1 MNTLL
6 LLIAL
11 LAWLPQNPPAVATL
25 QGLVTNATNGSPLP
39 DTGVELNS
47 VSAGAPKKYTIA
59 TGADGAFSFKDI
71 PPGDYRIAAA
81 HPGFVRAEYGQRGPG
96 GNGRTVTLAAGDN
109 VKDIRMALVETGAIS
124 GRILDRKGLPM
135 PNVQVQA
142 LRFMNIGPMRFV
154 ETVTAAIT
162 NDLGEY
168 RLFWLP
174 PDDYIV
180 MAMPIRGTIA
190 DSLIRTDGNGY
201 TINDRVRPSAG
212 DLIVAPSEIPPMPFF
227 YRDGNEPAN
236 AARIS
241 VKPAENLRGI
251 DISIRPPVTYAIR
264 GKLLNM
270 PVINPSIPVAGRPFM
285 PELDRLEIELKPRAD
300 PAVRFRNS
308 MPNGLVKVDPDKGS
322 FEIRGVLPGEY
333 WVSARF
339 AGKDARTP
347 VDVAGKD
354 VEDVAISFVTGFDVP
369 VKVSMDGQP
378 QGPNFDRL
386 IDSLRVFL
394 NRTEGPGGIVAEQ
407 IPGQPP
413 GTLIASNV
421 PPGTY
426 VLGWSLSGDPGTY
439 LKSVVVEGIPTQG
452 NFRLDRP
459 PLRPIEVVWG
469 LSTGVITG
477 VVTNSKLEPA
487 SDVTVVAMGRN
498 GSRYGTSGPD
508 GRFSLTA
515 VPPGDFRVYA
525 WEAITLYSWQ
535 DPEVMRRD
543 GSKGVDVHVDDGSSV
558 TVNVTSIPPPVTPG
572 K

>member
-6 LLIAL
+6 LLLITL
-11 LAWLPQNPPAVATL
+11 LVPQQNTLAAATL
-25 QGLVTNATNGSPLP
+25 HGLVTNATNGSPLP
-39 DTGVELNS
+39 DTGVELTS
-47 VSAGAPKKYTIA
+47 VSGASKKYTVA
-59 TGADGAFSFKDI
+59 TGSDGTFSFNDI
-71 PPGDYRIAAA
+71 PPGDYRVAAA
-81 HPGFVRAEYGQRGPG
+81 HSGFVRTEYGQRGPG
-96 GNGRTVTLAAGDN
+96 GNGRTISLSAGDS
-109 VKDIRMALVETGAIS
+109 VKDIQIALVETGAIS
-124 GRILDRKGLPM
+124 GRILDSKDFPM

-154 ETVTAAIT
+154 ENVTAAIT

-168 RLFWLP
+168 RLYWLP

-180 MAMPIRGTIA
+180 MAIPIRGTIA
-190 DSLIRTDGNGY
+190 DNLIRTDGNGY
-201 TINDRVRPSAG
+201 TINNRVRPSAG
-212 DLIVAPSEIPPMPFF
+212 NLIVAPSEIPPMPFF
-227 YRDGNEPAN
+227 YRDGYDPAN
-236 AARIS
+236 ASRIS
-241 VKPAENLRGI
+241 IKPADSLRGI
-251 DISIRPPVTYAIR
+251 DISIRPPLTYAIR
-264 GKLLNM
+264 GKLLNL
-270 PVINPSIPVAGRPFM
+270 PTVNPGIPVEGRPFM
-285 PELDRLEIELKPRAD
+285 PEVDGLRIELQPRTA

-308 MPNGLVKVDPDKGS
+308 MPNGLVKVNPHKNT

-333 WVSARF
+333 WVTARF
-339 AGKDARTP
+339 AGKDARTQ

-354 VEDVAISFVTGFDVP
+354 VEDVAISFVSGFDVP
-369 VKVSMDGQP
+369 IKVSMEGQP

-386 IDSLRVFL
+386 IDSLDVFL
-394 NRTEGPGGIVAEQ
+394 NRTEGPGGIAAEQ

-413 GTLIASNV
+413 GTFIATNV
-421 PPGTY
+421 SPGTY
-426 VLGWSLSGDPGTY
+426 SLGWSLSGDPGTY

-452 NFRLDRP
+452 TFRLDRP

-477 VVTNSKLEPA
+477 MVTNSKLEPA

-498 GSRYGTSGPD
+498 GSRHATSGPD
-508 GRFSLTA
+508 GRFRLTA

-543 GSKGVDVHVDDGSSV
+543 GSKGMDVHLDDGSTA
-558 TVNVTSIPPPVTPG
+558 TVNVTSIPPPATPG